1 MKNDNEV
8 CGAICDLKHPVF
20 TYPDMPEKKIV
31 IDKDGNQIY
40 EKPNDMKVFMWKW
53 QSDGVNTQEIEY
65 KNIKKQ
71 CTH

>member
-1 MKNDNEV
+1 
-8 CGAICDLKHPVF
+8 
-20 TYPDMPEKKIV
+20 MPEKKIV

-40 EKPNDMKVFMWKW
+40 EKSNDMKVFMWKW